1 MTPRGPIMGSGMDPH
16 PALVQS
22 ARVMSIP
29 IWAVALVLA
38 ATAPVIVRVVAD
50 AFAERARKRTEDA
63 LGPDRDE

>member
-1 MTPRGPIMGSGMDPH
+1 MDGRPGV
-16 PALVQS
+16 VQS
-22 ARVMSIP
+22 ARVMGFP

-63 LGPDRDE
+63 LGQDRDD

>member
-1 MTPRGPIMGSGMDPH
+1 MDGR
-16 PALVQS
+16 AGVVQS
-22 ARVMSIP
+22 ARAMGIP

-63 LGPDRDE
+63 LGSDRDE

>member
-1 MTPRGPIMGSGMDPH
+1 MDGR
-16 PALVQS
+16 AGVVQS
-22 ARVMSIP
+22 ARVMGIP

-63 LGPDRDE
+63 LGSDRDE